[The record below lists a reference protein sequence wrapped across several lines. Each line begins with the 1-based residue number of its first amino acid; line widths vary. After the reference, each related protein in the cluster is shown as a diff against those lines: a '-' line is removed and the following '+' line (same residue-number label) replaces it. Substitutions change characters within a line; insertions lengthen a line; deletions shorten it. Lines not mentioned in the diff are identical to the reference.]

1 MTIYYVSPSPT
12 GNDNNAGTS
21 GAPFATITHAA
32 TRCVAGDTVLVNDGT
47 YSLSQ
52 ATYVNGAAGSP
63 ITYKAVN
70 KGQAKIVGTTDDP
83 WYNQGNYVVIDGFD
97 ITNGVTNGIHGIN
110 NYGSNVTIQNCTIH
124 DILLTSCPSVGGA
137 AIFDGGYSLGE
148 QVNVNILNNT
158 IYNIGPITTCTI
170 VHGIYQTCSGG
181 IIANNII
188 YGVCGYGIHLWH
200 AATDQV
206 ITNNLI
212 FAGRYGGLLVGND
225 GTNAWA
231 TSNNNT
237 IVANN
242 IFYNNTNYGFREF
255 GNTGTN
261 NRYINNAVFGSSTS
275 YSLLTGQAP
284 IGTITT
290 DPAFVNYQ
298 SDGSGDYHLS
308 STSPC
313 IGTGSPIGAYG
324 TDRSGNVR
332 PTRPFRYDIGPYVY
346 LQTIGVLPGDA
357 NLQRALGVYDPTSHK
372 VVAVQAGTT
381 STDGTTGVVSA
392 PLSSSSSGSN
402 ASIGST
408 GNATPTSATL
418 AGASD
423 GTNLQPLLVESS
435 SNRNLRIGIYQGG
448 LEVSVTGANALKV
461 DASATTQPISAASLP
476 LPTGAS
482 TSAKQ
487 PALGTAGSASSD
499 VLTVQGIASMTA
511 LKVDGSAVTQPVSG
525 TITANIGT
533 TNGIALDTSV
543 NGILQSQGSTT
554 SGQKGPL
561 IQGAVTSSS
570 PSYTTAQS
578 NPLSLT
584 IAGALRVDGSGVT
597 QPISGTV
604 TANAGTGNFNNASV
618 GSTGS
623 TIPSSAALIGGSDG
637 TNLQALQVESS
648 SNKNLRIS
656 LYNGV
661 NEAQIDSSGN
671 QYIRG
676 NFTEQ
681 SSLSAGSLN
690 ALLVTG
696 IDVSAY
702 KWFSLQVTGVWSGTL
717 TFQGSN
723 DNSNFVNIYVYQINN
738 ITNLTFSYTANGLYA
753 APITFRY
760 LQVKMTSY
768 TSGTAN
774 GTLELYTTPP
784 SYISLLYANQAG
796 TWNTGLL
803 TSTTGGSGD
812 FHLISAATTNATSI
826 KASAG
831 QVYGYE
837 IYNSNASVRYVKL
850 YNKASSPVVGTDT
863 PFRTI
868 GVPANGRASF
878 QTAMGLAMGTGI
890 ALATTTGIADTDSTA
905 VGANDLSIDIDWK

>member
-1 MTIYYVSPSPT
+1 MTTYYVATT

-21 GAPFATITHAA
+21 GSPFATITHAA

-97 ITNGVTNGIHGIN
+97 ITNGVTNGVHGIN

-137 AIFDGGYSLGE
+137 AIFDGGYNSGE

-158 IYNIGPITTCTI
+158 IYNIGPVTTCTI

-206 ITNNLI
+206 IANNLI

-242 IFYNNTNYGFREF
+242 IFYSNTNYGFREF

-261 NRYINNAVFGSSTS
+261 NRYINNAVFGSSTPTS
-275 YSLLTGQAP
+275 ILTGRTP
-284 IGTITT
+284 IGTITA

-298 SDGSGDYHLS
+298 ANGSGDYHLS

-313 IGTGSPIGAYG
+313 IGTGSPVGAYA
-324 TDRSGNVR
+324 TDRDGNAR

-381 STDGTTGVVSA
+381 STDGTTGVVFA
-392 PLSSSSSGSN
+392 PLSSSGGSSSN
-402 ASIGST
+402 ASVGTTGS
-408 GNATPTSATL
+408 AIPASSTL
-418 AGASD
+418 LGASD
-423 GTNLQPLLVESS
+423 GTNLQQLLVES
-435 SNRNLRIGIYQGG
+435 
-448 LEVSVTGANALKV
+448 
-461 DASATTQPISAASLP
+461 AT
-476 LPTGAS
+476 
-482 TSAKQ
+482 
-487 PALGTAGSASSD
+487 
-499 VLTVQGIASMTA
+499 
-511 LKVDGSAVTQPVSG
+511 
-525 TITANIGT
+525 
-533 TNGIALDTSV
+533 
-543 NGILQSQGSTT
+543 
-554 SGQKGPL
+554 
-561 IQGAVTSSS
+561 
-570 PSYTTAQS
+570 
-578 NPLSLT
+578 
-584 IAGALRVDGSGVT
+584 
-597 QPISGTV
+597 
-604 TANAGTGNFNNASV
+604 
-618 GSTGS
+618 
-623 TIPSSAALIGGSDG
+623 
-637 TNLQALQVESS
+637 
-648 SNKNLRIS
+648 NKNLRMAF
-656 LYNGV
+656 YNGT
-661 NEAQIDSSGN
+661 NEALVDASGN

-676 NFTEQ
+676 NFTEMAG
-681 SSLSAGSLN
+681 LSAGSLN
-690 ALLVTG
+690 ADLVPST
-696 IDVSAY
+696 DVSAY
-702 KWFSLQVTGVWSGTL
+702 KWFSLQVTGTWSGTL

-723 DNSNFVNIYVYQINN
+723 DNTNFVSLYVYQINN
-738 ITNLTFSYTANGLYA
+738 ITNFTFSYTANGLYA
-753 APITFRY
+753 AAITCRY
-760 LQVKMTSY
+760 LRVRMTIY
-768 TSGTAN
+768 ASGTAN
-774 GTLELYTTPP
+774 GVLELYTQPP
-784 SYISLLYANQAG
+784 AFSPAIYSSQSG

-803 TSTTGGSGD
+803 ASTTGGTGD

-826 KASAG
+826 KGSAG

-837 IYNSNASVRYVKL
+837 LYNSNAAVRYVKL
-850 YNKASSPVVGTDT
+850 YNKNTAPTVGADT

-878 QTAMGLAMGTGI
+878 QTSIGLLMGSGI
-890 ALATTTGIADTDSTA
+890 AIATTTGIADGDSTA
-905 VGANDLSIDIDWK
+905 VGAGDLSIDVDWK